1 MPLVA
6 LALAASSCEG
16 CKGKGASGKTKVVC
30 SIFPIY
36 DLTRRVAG
44 PDAEAIL
51 LLPPGQNEH
60 EYTPTSKEIEQVAQS
75 QLGVMVGLG
84 LDQWMS
90 KVMATAAPKAKTLEL
105 GTKVKTRT
113 IDLDMVGDEAADEA
127 RAKEGKA
134 HDEHE
139 HEKGAVDPHVWLD
152 PRRARTMVAAIG
164 SELAAI
170 DPAHAEGYKAR
181 AADADKSLAALDE
194 ELDKRMAALHTRG
207 FITFHGS
214 FGYFAERYDLKVL
227 AVIEPFPGAAPT
239 GEYIQTVLKVVS
251 EKKVPALF
259 SEPQLDARPAKT
271 IADAAKIPLGVL
283 DPVGGGPEA
292 LDYEKMLRFD
302 AAALE
307 KYMK

>member
-1 MPLVA
+1 
-6 LALAASSCEG
+6 
-16 CKGKGASGKTKVVC
+16 
-30 SIFPIY
+30 
-36 DLTRRVAG
+36 
-44 PDAEAIL
+44 
-51 LLPPGQNEH
+51 
-60 EYTPTSKEIEQVAQS
+60 
-75 QLGVMVGLG
+75 
-84 LDQWMS
+84 MS

-127 RAKEGKA
+127 RAREGKV

-181 AADADKSLAALDE
+181 AADADKTLAALDE

-214 FGYFAERYDLKVL
+214 FGYFAERYELKVL

-271 IADAAKIPLGVL
+271 IAAASKIPLGVL
-283 DPVGGGPEA
+283 DPVGGGPDA